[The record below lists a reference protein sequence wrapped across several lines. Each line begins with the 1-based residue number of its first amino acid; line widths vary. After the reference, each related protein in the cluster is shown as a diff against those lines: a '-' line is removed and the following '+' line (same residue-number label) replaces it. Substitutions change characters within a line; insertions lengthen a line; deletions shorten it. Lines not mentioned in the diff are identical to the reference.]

1 MVAGA
6 PIWLI
11 SIFFRLSL
19 TCAWVAGL
27 YFPYAMGTGL
37 SFLRDAWNAAIQE
50 ETLPIGG
57 QLSWTAVVRVVG
69 LSVSLGFGLIGGTI
83 IPTVVVGF
91 CMGLAL
97 LYRLAVCHCRLL
109 FHVAWRLVPSPFS
122 GTCYCS
128 DCN

>member
-1 MVAGA
+1 
-6 PIWLI
+6 
-11 SIFFRLSL
+11 
-19 TCAWVAGL
+19 
-27 YFPYAMGTGL
+27 MGTGL

-50 ETLPIGG
+50 ETLPSVRSVVLDSGG
-57 QLSWTAVVRVVG
+57 SGREG